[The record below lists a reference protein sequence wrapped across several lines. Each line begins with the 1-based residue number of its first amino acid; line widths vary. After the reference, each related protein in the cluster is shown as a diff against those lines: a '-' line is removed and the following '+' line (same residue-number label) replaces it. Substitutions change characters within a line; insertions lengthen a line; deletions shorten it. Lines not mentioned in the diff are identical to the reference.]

1 MNKTEMT
8 QFLSQ
13 KLSFWN
19 NLTSEQKTLLVDS
32 AVERTF
38 EQYSTV
44 HNSLDRC
51 LGIILLKSGQL
62 RVYISGE
69 DGREVTLY
77 RLYGGD
83 ICTLSASCVM
93 DAVSFEVMVSAEET
107 CRAVVLSALAY
118 RQLMESNVY
127 VKAYT
132 YELTVQHFADVMWS
146 VEQVLFMGADKRLAI
161 FLNDEIAKTGSNV
174 IQLSHEQIAKY
185 MGTAR
190 EVVSRMLKYFASEGI
205 VTLSRREITVID
217 KKKLRSLM

>member
-1 MNKTEMT
+1 MNKTELK
-8 QFLSQ
+8 QFLSER
-13 KLSFWN
+13 LSFWQ
-19 NLTSEQKTLLVDS
+19 NLTEQQKNLLVDN
-32 AVERTF
+32 ATERTF
-38 EQYSTV
+38 TQYSLI
-44 HNSLDRC
+44 HNSLDKC

-62 RVYISGE
+62 RIYISSE

-93 DAVSFEVMVSAEET
+93 DAVSFEVLVSAEET
-107 CRAVVLSALAY
+107 CQVVVLSALAY
-118 RQLMESNVY
+118 RQLMQENVY

-132 YELTVQHFADVMWS
+132 YELTVQHFADVMWP

-190 EVVSRMLKYFASEGI
+190 EVVSRMLKYFATEGI
-205 VTLSRREITVID
+205 VTLSRREITVVD

>member
-1 MNKTEMT
+1 MNKTELK
-8 QFLSQ
+8 QFLSER
-13 KLSFWN
+13 LSFWQ
-19 NLTSEQKTLLVDS
+19 NLTEQQKNMLVDN
-32 AVERTF
+32 ATERTF
-38 EQYSTV
+38 TQYSLI
-44 HNSLDRC
+44 HNSLDKC

-62 RVYISGE
+62 RIYISSE

-77 RLYGGD
+77 RLCGGD

-93 DAVSFEVMVSAEET
+93 DAVSFEVLVSAEET
-107 CRAVVLSALAY
+107 CQAVVLSALAY
-118 RQLMESNVY
+118 RQLMQENVY

-190 EVVSRMLKYFASEGI
+190 EVVSRMLKYFATEGI
-205 VTLSRREITVID
+205 VTLSRREITVVD

>member
-1 MNKTEMT
+1 MNKTELK
-8 QFLSQ
+8 QFLSER
-13 KLSFWN
+13 LRFWQ
-19 NLTSEQKTLLVDS
+19 NLTEQQKNMLVDN
-32 AVERTF
+32 ATERTF
-38 EQYSTV
+38 TQYSLI
-44 HNSLDRC
+44 HNSLDKC

-62 RVYISGE
+62 RIYISSE

-93 DAVSFEVMVSAEET
+93 DAVSFEVLVSAEEI
-107 CRAVVLSALAY
+107 CQAVVLSALAY
-118 RQLMESNVY
+118 RQLMQENVY

-190 EVVSRMLKYFASEGI
+190 EVVSRMLKYFATEGI
-205 VTLSRREITVID
+205 VTLSRREITVVD

>member
-1 MNKTEMT
+1 MNKTELK
-8 QFLSQ
+8 QFLSER
-13 KLSFWN
+13 LSFWQ
-19 NLTSEQKTLLVDS
+19 NLTEQQKNMLVDN
-32 AVERTF
+32 ATERTF
-38 EQYSTV
+38 TQYSLI
-44 HNSLDRC
+44 HNSLDKC

-62 RVYISGE
+62 RIYISSE

-93 DAVSFEVMVSAEET
+93 DAVSFEVLVSAEET
-107 CRAVVLSALAY
+107 CQAVVLSALAY
-118 RQLMESNVY
+118 RQLMQENVY

-161 FLNDEIAKTGSNV
+161 FLNDEIAKTGSNM

-190 EVVSRMLKYFASEGI
+190 EVVSRMLKYFATEGI
-205 VTLSRREITVID
+205 VTLSRREITVVD

>member
-1 MNKTEMT
+1 MNKTELK
-8 QFLSQ
+8 QFLSER
-13 KLSFWN
+13 LSFWQ
-19 NLTSEQKTLLVDS
+19 NLTEQQKNMLVDN
-32 AVERTF
+32 ATERTF
-38 EQYSTV
+38 TQYSLI
-44 HNSLDRC
+44 HNSLDKC

-62 RVYISGE
+62 RIYISSE

-93 DAVSFEVMVSAEET
+93 DAVSFEVLVSAEEI
-107 CRAVVLSALAY
+107 CQAVVLSALAY
-118 RQLMESNVY
+118 RQLMQENVY

-190 EVVSRMLKYFASEGI
+190 EVVSRMLKYFATEGI
-205 VTLSRREITVID
+205 VTLSRREITVVD

>member
-1 MNKTEMT
+1 MNKKELK
-8 QFLSQ
+8 QFLSER
-13 KLSFWN
+13 LSFWQ
-19 NLTSEQKTLLVDS
+19 NLTEQQKNMLVDN
-32 AVERTF
+32 ATERTF
-38 EQYSTV
+38 TQYSLI
-44 HNSLDRC
+44 HNSLDKC

-62 RVYISGE
+62 RIYISSE

-93 DAVSFEVMVSAEET
+93 DAVSFEVLVSAEET
-107 CRAVVLSALAY
+107 CQAVVLSALAY
-118 RQLMESNVY
+118 RQLMQENVY

-190 EVVSRMLKYFASEGI
+190 EVVSRMLKYFATEGI
-205 VTLSRREITVID
+205 VTLSRREITVVD